1 MTRLRGE
8 RGAAAVE
15 FAVIVPALVLLIG
28 VMIGAGRLWYA
39 QTVAEQIAGTASRA
53 ASLANSPGE
62 AKAAAQRIASA
73 QAGTSGLQCTGLSV
87 DADVSGF
94 QVPVGQP
101 AQVRVRVTCA
111 VPLAELA
118 VPGWPGQW
126 HIVADGSSAL
136 DRYRR
141 RG

>member
-1 MTRLRGE
+1 MTAPAGE

-15 FAVIVPALVLLIG
+15 FAVIVPALVLLLG
-28 VMIGAGRLWYA
+28 VMIGAGRIWYA
-39 QTVAEQIAGTASRA
+39 QTVVDQIAGTASRA
-53 ASLANSPGE
+53 ASLTTTPGE
-62 AKAAAQRIASA
+62 AKAAAQRIAAA
-73 QAGTSGLQCTGLSV
+73 QAGTSGLNCAGLEV
-87 DADVSGF
+87 HTDVAGF
-94 QVPVGQP
+94 QVPLGQP

-126 HIVADGSSAL
+126 QLVADGTSAL